1 MKKASISFV
10 LLVSL
15 VILCGGAAIF
25 NIAAASRYRAK
36 TEYERIENRYI
47 AESGI
52 DLSVGLFMN
61 YLSNQDYVLAYTQN
75 GDGNCQVLDEYSPY
89 LLDEIKMA
97 DNSDDVPIDLVSTES
112 ADYLSG
118 IGYLDFKRGNGIEL
132 SISTYEQKDSFK
144 LSRLC
149 IEPYFL
155 IGMDNEVATV
165 KSKIN
170 PIHLTVKSTYKGGE
184 VLCNVQISD
193 LYISRQ
199 PFKESTDEI
208 SNVQAGIDTSHAK
221 ITYDN
226 YQNYGRSE
234 KGVAE

>member
-25 NIAAASRYRAK
+25 NIAIASRYRAK

-52 DLSVGLFMN
+52 DLAVGLFVN
-61 YLSNQDYVLAYTQN
+61 YLSNQDYVLAYSPN
-75 GDGNCQVLDEYSPY
+75 GDGSFQVLDEYSPY
-89 LLDEIKMA
+89 LLEEIKMA
-97 DNSDDVPIDLVSTES
+97 ETSDDVPIYLISTES

-132 SISTYEQKDSFK
+132 SISTYEQKNSFK

-155 IGMDNEVATV
+155 IGRDNEVATV

-199 PFKESTDEI
+199 PFKESTDAI
-208 SNVQAGIDTSHAK
+208 SSVPAGIDTSSAK
-221 ITYDN
+221 IIYKN
-226 YQNYGRSE
+226 FQNYGRSE
-234 KGVAE
+234 K

>member
-10 LLVSL
+10 LMVSL
-15 VILCGGAAIF
+15 VILCGEAAIF
-25 NIAAASRYRAK
+25 NIAASSRYRAK

-52 DLSVGLFMN
+52 DLAVGLFIN

-75 GDGNCQVLDEYSPY
+75 GDGSCQVLDEYSPY
-89 LLDEIKMA
+89 LLDEIKTSENVDA
-97 DNSDDVPIDLVSTES
+97 VSIDLVSTES
-112 ADYLSG
+112 ADYLSA
-118 IGYLDFKRGNGIEL
+118 IGYLDFKRGSGIEL
-132 SISTYEQKDSFK
+132 SISTYEQKENFK
-144 LSRLC
+144 LSSLC

-155 IGMDNEVATV
+155 IGRDGEADTA

-193 LYISRQ
+193 LYITRE
-199 PFKESTDEI
+199 PFAESTDEI
-208 SNVQAGIDTSHAK
+208 SSVSAGIDTIYAK
-221 ITYDN
+221 ITYEN
-226 YQNYGRSE
+226 YQNYGRS
-234 KGVAE
+234 GN

>member
-1 MKKASISFV
+1 MKKASISFL

-25 NIAAASRYRAK
+25 NIVASSRYRAK

-52 DLSVGLFMN
+52 DLAVGLFIN
-61 YLSNQDYVLAYTQN
+61 YLSNQDYVLAYSQN

-97 DNSDDVPIDLVSTES
+97 ETSDDVPIDLISTES
-112 ADYLSG
+112 ADYLSA

-132 SISTYEQKDSFK
+132 FINTYEQNESFK

-149 IEPYFL
+149 IEPHFL

-170 PIHLTVKSTYKGGE
+170 PIHLTVKSTYKGGA
-184 VLCNVQISD
+184 VLCNVQITD

-208 SNVQAGIDTSHAK
+208 SSVSASIDTNHAK
-221 ITYDN
+221 VIYEN
-226 YQNYGRSE
+226 YQNYGRS
-234 KGVAE
+234 GN

>member
-1 MKKASISFV
+1 M
-10 LLVSL
+10 VSL

-52 DLSVGLFMN
+52 DLAVGLFIN

-75 GDGNCQVLDEYSPY
+75 GDGSSQVLDEYSPY
-89 LLDEIKMA
+89 LLDEIKTSENA
-97 DNSDDVPIDLVSTES
+97 DSIPIDLVSTES
-112 ADYLSG
+112 ADYLSA
-118 IGYLDFKRGNGIEL
+118 IGYLDFKRGSGIEL
-132 SISTYEQKDSFK
+132 TINTYEQKDNFK

-155 IGMDNEVATV
+155 IGRDNEADTV

-193 LYISRQ
+193 LYITRQ
-199 PFKESTDEI
+199 PFTESTDEI
-208 SNVQAGIDTSHAK
+208 SSVPAGIDTSHAK
-221 ITYDN
+221 ITYEN
-226 YQNYGRSE
+226 YQNYGRS
-234 KGVAE
+234 GN